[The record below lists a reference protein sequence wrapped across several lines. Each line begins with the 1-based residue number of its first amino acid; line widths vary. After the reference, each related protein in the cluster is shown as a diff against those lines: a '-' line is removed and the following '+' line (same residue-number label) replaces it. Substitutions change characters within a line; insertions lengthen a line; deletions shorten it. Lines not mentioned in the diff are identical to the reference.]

1 MNALRKVLMP
11 LLLIPLGMFIYVCLR
26 PEWQWE
32 NPGLEFLFLLLGTP
46 IVIVNF
52 FAWFHPE
59 IISAYFPVKD
69 DWGAGR
75 GKAVT
80 AAIAFS
86 TLAAFTCVSTGAV
99 LAVADASPRAAFEPS
114 AAQPATSTAFARSLQ
129 MLASAT
135 DSGVSAAVSTPRE
148 SPQVEI
154 PSDQTD
160 QIPVSGSAA
169 TSSPAFPAVE
179 TDSTSVALEST
190 EAVSAKVAGPTPV
203 NSTNTASPSIT
214 STARPSASCTP
225 ATTAYMDAIREAVQE
240 EDEQSN
246 VTTGWAVSSKA
257 AEGLWFVAAKIQSDT
272 ETIYPGVWGVFVDSE
287 GYMDLYA
294 VNDVAMQLSYADW
307 GEDSEPVLTM
317 QSDGAQAAYNCA
329 MQAQ

>member
-1 MNALRKVLMP
+1 MNALRKVLLP

-32 NPGLEFLFLLLGTP
+32 NPGLEFLFLLLGIP
-46 IVIVNF
+46 IVIINF

-59 IISAYFPVKD
+59 IIRAYFPVKD
-69 DWGAGR
+69 DWGTGR
-75 GKAVT
+75 EKTVT

-86 TLAAFTCVSTGAV
+86 TLATFTCISLGAV
-99 LAVADASPRAAFEPS
+99 LAVADASLRTNFEPS
-114 AAQPATSTAFARSLQ
+114 AAQPATSTAFARSLRV
-129 MLASAT
+129 LASAT
-135 DSGVSAAVSTPRE
+135 DAGVSAAVSTPRE

-154 PSDQTD
+154 TSDQMD
-160 QIPVSGSAA
+160 QIPVSGGA
-169 TSSPAFPAVE
+169 TSSSIVSGLE
-179 TDSTSVALEST
+179 TDTASAVLEST
-190 EAVSAKVAGPTPV
+190 ESVSAKAAGPTLV
-203 NSTNTASPSIT
+203 NLTKTASPSIT

-225 ATTAYMDAIREAVQE
+225 AATAYMDAVREAVQG

-246 VTTGWAVSSKA
+246 VTTGWMVSSKA
-257 AEGLWFVAAKIQSDT
+257 AEGLSFVAAKIQSDT

-287 GYMDLYA
+287 GSMDLYA
-294 VNDVAMQLSYADW
+294 INDVAMQLSYADW

-317 QSDGAQAAYNCA
+317 QSDGAQTAYTCA